1 MCVQHFTQWSGIP
14 CTLSRSEFLTVACI
28 PVETEA
34 SSASLSTAVC
44 GICATPSCAK
54 WTLAPAGHFLGLVL
68 EILTHK
74 AACFFKG
81 TMLSIWVTEE
91 QALDNGLV
99 VQIYFPKYGA
109 NSERTCKRLLCA
121 FGGNSLGCTQAM
133 FSPLGDSLAF

>member
-14 CTLSRSEFLTVACI
+14 CTLSQSEFLMVACI

-44 GICATPSCAK
+44 DICATPSCAK

-81 TMLSIWVTEE
+81 TMLAIWVTEE
-91 QALDNGLV
+91 QARTMVLW
-99 VQIYFPKYGA
+99 FKYTFQKMGPTA
-109 NSERTCKRLLCA
+109 RGCA
-121 FGGNSLGCTQAM
+121 DVCSV
-133 FSPLGDSLAF
+133 PLAVTP